1 MMPSTS
7 RNGIRTAS
15 VRYRSNT
22 SGGMI
27 TFEMPVSSS
36 SVRNTRPFAV
46 EIEEQRLGD
55 RRAGGRGQPVPE
67 AVGSCASS

>member
-1 MMPSTS
+1 
-7 RNGIRTAS
+7 
-15 VRYRSNT
+15 
-22 SGGMI
+22 MI